1 MAGRHR
7 RNGRKTL
14 ALAMAI
20 VGLLAAGIA
29 FAAWTASGDGEG
41 YAQATTAQPLTTVD
55 VSADTV
61 ATLYPGATGDVAL
74 SISNPNDY
82 AVQVTD
88 VARNDA
94 IAADNV
100 NCNAGSVTFEDQ
112 SGLTLD
118 VPANGSAV
126 FTLSGSVSMDGT
138 ANDDCQGAVFTIPV
152 TLTGSSNVP

>member
-61 ATLYPGATGDVAL
+61 ATLYPGATG
-74 SISNPNDY
+74 
-82 AVQVTD
+82 D